1 MPAEAFALDEIA
13 RLRGAL
19 AWVLI
24 QPGVFAAAK
33 AARIEHVRD
42 NRAAL
47 DLVSSD
53 DERAQLDAHF
63 DPPRSK
69 RSLPLL

>member
-1 MPAEAFALDEIA
+1 M
-13 RLRGAL
+13 RNTL
-19 AWVLI
+19 AWVLV
-24 QPGVFAAAK
+24 QPGVFAAPK

-53 DERAQLDAHF
+53 DERAQLDARF
-63 DPPRSK
+63 GPPRRK
-69 RSLPLL
+69 RALAVL

>member
-1 MPAEAFALDEIA
+1 M
-13 RLRGAL
+13 
-19 AWVLI
+19 LI
-24 QPGVFAAAK
+24 QPGVFVAAK

-63 DPPRSK
+63 GPPRSK
-69 RSLPLL
+69 RSLALL